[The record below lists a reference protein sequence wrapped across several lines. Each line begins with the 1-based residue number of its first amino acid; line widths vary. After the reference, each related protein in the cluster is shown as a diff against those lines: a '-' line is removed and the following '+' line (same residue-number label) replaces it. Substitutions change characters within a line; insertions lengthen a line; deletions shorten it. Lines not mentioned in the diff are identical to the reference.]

1 MTTIDLY
8 YHIRISGYFTSY
20 HHFLIYYKYIDT
32 LMPTHYYLAYYTM
45 VPIQYL
51 LSASHSLVKG
61 SSASL
66 SFTGQ
71 IWPRTSSAV
80 FRKHPMVF
88 WGISH
93 DKVPWNRMVCPGV
106 PAISH
111 NRVLNFEA
119 FLYTITIYSQFSIFF
134 CLWKVRLQVLL
145 LAGFSSLRLIPVW
158 SWYMCYHMVP
168 LLTGCLENLENPS
181 TLPIPA
187 CTNENKREQ

>member
-1 MTTIDLY
+1 
-8 YHIRISGYFTSY
+8 
-20 HHFLIYYKYIDT
+20 
-32 LMPTHYYLAYYTM
+32 MPTHYYLAYYTM

-51 LSASHSLVKG
+51 QGQSLFGQGIIGQPQFHRRPWHELHRRVSETSHGIL
-61 SSASL
+61 
-66 SFTGQ
+66 
-71 IWPRTSSAV
+71 
-80 FRKHPMVF
+80 
-88 WGISH
+88 GISH
-93 DKVPWNRMVCPGV
+93 EKVPWNRIVSWNT
-106 PAISH
+106 AISH

-119 FLYTITIYSQFSIFF
+119 FLYTITIYSQFSTFF

-168 LLTGCLENLENPS
+168 LLTCCLENLENPS